1 VYFRWHHQAQNELLE
16 IATQFTLEISND
28 ILSIKRISI
37 NNEISF
43 YKKIKGYSIELEFEC
58 FRNTLALGVGSIAK
72 NVDDGFFIR
81 TKSLHGSPPE

>member
-1 VYFRWHHQAQNELLE
+1 MRSHF
-16 IATQFTLEISND
+16 I
-28 ILSIKRISI
+28 
-37 NNEISF
+37 
-43 YKKIKGYSIELEFEC
+43 YKKIKDYSIELEFEC